1 MRASKI
7 RQVKREIRVIGI
19 AVKPSRG
26 GDRLHV
32 VGVVF
37 RGGRWLDGVMRIT
50 AHGPDVT
57 DRIGGMITSSSHHPQ
72 IRVILLHNAFIEG
85 GASVDPYR
93 LSMGTS
99 RPVIVLSTDEGGP
112 DAPEGPSDVVG
123 QSFELRREAGSLAVL
138 SIGLRS
144 HDAERVLEVSTRDG
158 MIPEALRVAD
168 LVASAVAAR
177 PEQNV

>member
-1 MRASKI
+1 M
-7 RQVKREIRVIGI
+7 
-19 AVKPSRG
+19 
-26 GDRLHV
+26 L
-32 VGVVF
+32 
-37 RGGRWLDGVMRIT
+37 LDV
-50 AHGPDVT
+50 A
-57 DRIGGMITSSSHHPQ
+57 
-72 IRVILLHNAFIEG
+72 A
-85 GASVDPYR
+85 
-93 LSMGTS
+93 
-99 RPVIVLSTDEGGP
+99 
-112 DAPEGPSDVVG
+112 